1 MKSKKKE
8 YLIISLIFTAV
19 VLTGAVI
26 LLIGAIALV
35 NHII

>member
-26 LLIGAIALV
+26 LSIGAIALV

>member
-1 MKSKKKE
+1 MKSKTKE
-8 YLIISLIFTAV
+8 YLIISVIFTVV

-26 LLIGAIALV
+26 LSIGAIALV